1 MIDANRVAI
10 GGAAVPMSMN
20 NRIRQV
26 LIVEDNADQAATLKM
41 FLSIKGHN
49 LEIASS
55 GPAAIELAR
64 RQRPD
69 VVLLDLGLPGFDGFE
84 VARRLRQE
92 HGSQMRIIAV
102 SAYASESDRR
112 QSIEAGCE
120 LHLVKP
126 ADPRFIESL
135 LG

>member
-1 MIDANRVAI
+1 MATQAWKRE
-10 GGAAVPMSMN
+10 
-20 NRIRQV
+20 RERRV
-26 LIVEDNADQAATLKM
+26 LIVEDNADQAETLRM
-41 FLSIKGHN
+41 FLSLKGHR
-49 LEIASS
+49 LEIAAS

-92 HGSQMRIIAV
+92 HGMAMRIIAV
-102 SAYASESDRR
+102 SAYASEADRR
-112 QSIEAGCE
+112 QSMEAGCE

>member
-1 MIDANRVAI
+1 MEPQAWQAERA
-10 GGAAVPMSMN
+10 
-20 NRIRQV
+20 RRV
-26 LIVEDNADQAATLKM
+26 LIVEDNADQAETLKV
-41 FLSIKGHN
+41 FLTLKGHR

-69 VVLLDLGLPGFDGFE
+69 VVLLDLGLPGYDGFE

-92 HGSQMRIIAV
+92 HGQAMRIIAV
-102 SAYASESDRR
+102 SAYASEHDRL
-112 QSIEAGCE
+112 QSMEAGCE